1 MNDIKELLKSLSIEP
16 TNLELY
22 ILALTHSSYNADA
35 KTKHHDYE
43 RLEYIGDAVLG
54 FVVADLIYR
63 TYDKMEPGE
72 MSKLRSYIVK
82 SKSLADN
89 ARKLE
94 LHKYILAG
102 HSIDHHQ
109 IYSSDKIL
117 EDAFES
123 LIGAIY
129 LDCGIDV
136 VYRYISNIVIDQIRS
151 IDLDVLTDY
160 KTKLQ
165 EEMQAEYRNSVHY
178 RLVSMSGPAHER
190 HFVCEVLFN
199 DLVLAR
205 GEGKS
210 KKAAEENAAKNAL
223 LKRSV

>member
-1 MNDIKELLKSLSIEP
+1 MSDIKELLKSLSIEP
-16 TNLELY
+16 QNLALY
-22 ILALTHSSYNADA
+22 NLALTHSSYNADA

-54 FVVADLIYR
+54 FVVADLIYHH
-63 TYDKMEPGE
+63 YENMEPGE

-82 SKSLADN
+82 SKSLADY

-102 HSIDHHQ
+102 HSIDHNQ
-109 IYSSDKIL
+109 IRSSDKIL
-117 EDAFES
+117 EDTFES
-123 LIGAIY
+123 LVGAIY
-129 LDCGIDV
+129 LDLGINAA
-136 VYRYISNIVIDQIRS
+136 YKYISSIVKEQIVTL
-151 IDLDVLTDY
+151 DLDVLTDY

-165 EEMQAEYRNSVHY
+165 EEMQAEYRNGVHY
-178 RLVSMSGPAHER
+178 RLVSMTGPAHER

-199 DLVLAR
+199 DLVLAK

-223 LKRSV
+223 AKRSV

>member
-1 MNDIKELLKSLSIEP
+1 MNDIKELLKSLSIEY
-16 TNLELY
+16 TNLYLY
-22 ILALTHSSYNADA
+22 YLALTHSSYNADA

-54 FVVADLIYR
+54 FVVADMIYR
-63 TYDKMEPGE
+63 TYSEMEPGE

-89 ARKLE
+89 ARKLG

-102 HSIDHHQ
+102 HSIDHNQ

-136 VYRYISNIVIDQIRS
+136 AYKYISNIVKDQITS
-151 IDLDVLTDY
+151 IDLDLLTDY

-190 HFVCEVLFN
+190 HFVSEVLFN
-199 DLVLAR
+199 DIVLAR

-223 LKRSV
+223 LKRSI

>member
-165 EEMQAEYRNSVHY
+165 EVLQSKSNEKITYRVISEKGPDHKKEYEVEICLGEKVLGTGMGCRKKEAEQ
-178 RLVSMSGPAHER
+178 
-190 HFVCEVLFN
+190 
-199 DLVLAR
+199 
-205 GEGKS
+205 
-210 KKAAEENAAKNAL
+210 NAADEA
-223 LKRSV
+223 LKRV